1 MLEIG
6 VDEITLVFQLSR
18 NRKSVLGVRDW
29 DSVAEELLEEFVK
42 RAGFL
47 SVFGDKE
54 KEDEAIGSRNFRR

>member
-47 SVFGDKE
+47 SVFE
-54 KEDEAIGSRNFRR
+54 LS